1 MPPCCRL
8 ALLGLVASSAVV
20 SAPQPGQ
27 ALLVYSAAG
36 SGISGTLGG
45 TAFVDASWSMTATA
59 DETLATFSSFTAP
72 GLGTFDLWWLPVSP
86 RVTIQTMASLLE
98 ADLLPQNP
106 YRWLALSGTFPVGP
120 TPKIGF
126 VYTTP
131 FFNPETA
138 AGVFGVPGSF
148 VNLQSPISFAGSSVF
163 EAHSFPSTAGALV
176 ISSSVEVP
184 GVFRI
189 DPVPGPL
196 PALALAGAFSWSRR
210 LRARVA
216 RQGNRPAVCG

>member
-1 MPPCCRL
+1 MPSVPMRPFCHSALICL
-8 ALLGLVASSAVV
+8 AASSAVLTAV
-20 SAPQPGQ
+20 QPSH
-27 ALLVYSAAG
+27 ALLVYTSAG
-36 SGISGTLGG
+36 SSISGSLGG

-59 DETLATFSSFTAP
+59 DETLATLSTFTAP
-72 GLGTFDLWWLPVSP
+72 GVGTFNLWWLPVSP
-86 RVTIQTMASLLE
+86 RVTIQTMASMLE
-98 ADLLPQNP
+98 ADLLPASP

-138 AGVFGVPGSF
+138 AGVFDVPGSF
-148 VNLQSPISFAGSSVF
+148 VNLQFPISVAGSSIF
-163 EAHSFPSTAGALV
+163 ETHSFPSTAGPLV
-176 ISSSVEVP
+176 ISSSAVVP

-196 PALALAGAFSWSRR
+196 PALALAGAFSWSRCLRGR
-210 LRARVA
+210 LAR
-216 RQGNRPAVCG
+216 RSG